1 MIISGNKMLV
11 LDPHKRNSDRVCITM
26 KLNKMHK
33 YKKQLDVSY
42 CLNALDGLFGFSKDT
57 LESGK
62 FSGTLFRF
70 PFREEKT
77 ALSDNVYNKDKILDL
92 FKAFQAE
99 ASVEI
104 LFLKCLENIE
114 IYIKDLNGMNS
125 SDVPLFSVS
134 ISDNCL
140 DDVREKRSV
149 FHSHMKSIGSKHA
162 DSTLK
167 TSFHVTIGTQSETES
182 RNEKVWLVLHCLK
195 GGNMSQE
202 LLALSQ
208 DESLSYSPYVSI
220 AMPLHD
226 DPEFKGHVFCLM
238 PLPLEGISL
247 TGFPVHV
254 NGYFSLSQN
263 RRCVKWPT
271 ADLVGNKTN
280 TDKSINWNKC
290 LVMEVLA
297 DVYFCVIQ
305 QLIQRSKE
313 NNNSDDDVAYIYR
326 AIPDYRK
333 ITNHWDLISDPF
345 FNQLLKTSFLYT
357 ENNGG
362 NWVGPEEAVFQIFQ
376 ESVTKGKEY
385 HVLLKHIT
393 CILQSFYV

>member
-1 MIISGNKMLV
+1 
-11 LDPHKRNSDRVCITM
+11 M

-57 LESGK
+57 LESGN

-77 ALSDNVYNKDKILDL
+77 ALSDNVYSKAKILDL

-99 ASVEI
+99 ASVEL
-104 LFLKCLENIE
+104 LFLKCLENIQ
-114 IYIKDLNGMNS
+114 IYIKNLNGMNS

-149 FHSHMKSIGSKHA
+149 FHCHMKSIGGNHA

-297 DVYFCVIQ
+297 DVYLCVIQ

-362 NWVGPEEAVFQIFQ
+362 NWIGQEQAVFQIFQ

-385 HVLLKHIT
+385 HFLLKQIT
-393 CILQSFYV
+393 CILQGFYV